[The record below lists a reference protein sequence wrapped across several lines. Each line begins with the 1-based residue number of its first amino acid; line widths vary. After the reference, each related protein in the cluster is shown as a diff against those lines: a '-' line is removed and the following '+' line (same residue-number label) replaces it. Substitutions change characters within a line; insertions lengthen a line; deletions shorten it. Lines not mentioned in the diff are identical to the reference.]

1 MNYLN
6 VNDFKSFKDFWI
18 LEGEKINV
26 VFSNA
31 KMGRS
36 FNRHT
41 EDGIKSLLSLKE
53 DFNVNEVEYINQI
66 HSDKVYIYKKG
77 EKNFI
82 EHEGDGIVTNEKS
95 TIIGAFTA
103 DCVPVI
109 LIDEVNNVIA
119 AVHSGWKGTFNS
131 ISAIAVEKMISEYGS
146 NIKNIKAYIGPHI
159 RQCCYEVSE
168 ELKEKF
174 INKFNEIPCDNLFD
188 GRNLSMEL
196 CIEDDL
202 KKIGLN
208 EQNIYS
214 LKLCTHCEKE
224 NKLFSYRASKGAY
237 GRLFAF
243 VYIK

>member
-53 DFNVNEVEYINQI
+53 DFHVTEVEYINQI

-77 EKNFI
+77 ERNCI
-82 EHEGDGIVTNEKS
+82 EHYVDGIVTNEKS

-131 ISAIAVEKMISEYGS
+131 ISARAVEKMISEYGS

-168 ELKEKF
+168 ELE
-174 INKFNEIPCDNLFD
+174 
-188 GRNLSMEL
+188 
-196 CIEDDL
+196 
-202 KKIGLN
+202 
-208 EQNIYS
+208 
-214 LKLCTHCEKE
+214 
-224 NKLFSYRASKGAY
+224 
-237 GRLFAF
+237 
-243 VYIK
+243 